1 MLYTFFIFFLY
12 ICIYIFCVFSALFCI
27 LFHVSVVCLL
37 YFCICTYFFFV
48 RIFNEFVVNMCVI
61 YLQAPLATWRG
72 SILLSPLTSLLS
84 LYAPVSILHA
94 LRRDSF
100 VADICRYFCEICAS
114 LLIKNCVYLHICS
127 TNLPPTLPRPV

>member
-1 MLYTFFIFFLY
+1 MLYTFFCFFLY
-12 ICIYIFCVFSALFCI
+12 MYIYFVCCFFSALFCI

-72 SILLSPLTSLLS
+72 SILLSALSSLLS
-84 LYAPVSILHA
+84 LSVLLSQFSTLFDATLLLLTFAVTFAKFA
-94 LRRDSF
+94 LR
-100 VADICRYFCEICAS
+100 C
-114 LLIKNCVYLHICS
+114 
-127 TNLPPTLPRPV
+127 